1 MGATLLY
8 GMVVRVR
15 GDRLA
20 AACAVAIHHLI
31 PLDFGVLAVGN
42 LTNTF
47 AQALSVAALVM
58 VASVP
63 LQLVRLA
70 PTLLLTG
77 ILTAAF
83 LSHPSTFAVLSVACL
98 VTVVLYWTYGGQALR
113 PSALALALSVVIA
126 FVLAVVS
133 YYGYYMETYRT
144 QLSRIATETATG
156 APDAAGRGIVAR
168 LLWVPRDLY
177 VHIGVPAMI
186 LGAWG
191 ARELWRMWLSDRL
204 TLSILGWTLACGVF
218 LIIGI
223 ATPVQMRYY
232 LASIPV
238 FAVVAGFGA
247 SAGWSVGG
255 SRRAVATAL
264 LGWGLLEGV
273 RGWWLAI
280 S

>member
-1 MGATLLY
+1 
-8 GMVVRVR
+8 
-15 GDRLA
+15 
-20 AACAVAIHHLI
+20 
-31 PLDFGVLAVGN
+31 
-42 LTNTF
+42 
-47 AQALSVAALVM
+47 
-58 VASVP
+58 
-63 LQLVRLA
+63 
-70 PTLLLTG
+70 
-77 ILTAAF
+77 
-83 LSHPSTFAVLSVACL
+83 VACL
-98 VTVVLYWTYGGQALR
+98 ATVVLYWTYGGQALR

-177 VHIGVPAMI
+177 VHIGIPAMI
-186 LGAWG
+186 LAAWG
-191 ARELWRMWLSDRL
+191 TRELRRIWLSDRL
-204 TLSILGWTLACGVF
+204 TLSILGWTLACAVF

-280 S
+280 G